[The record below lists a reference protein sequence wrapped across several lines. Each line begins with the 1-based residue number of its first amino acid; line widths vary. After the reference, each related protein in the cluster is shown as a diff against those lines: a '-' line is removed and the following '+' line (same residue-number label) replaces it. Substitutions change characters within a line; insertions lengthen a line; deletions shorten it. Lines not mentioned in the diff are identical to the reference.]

1 MATNDDEIRDR
12 ETPPDEPPANRPA
25 APVGLPAWLPWF
37 AAAGFALIAGLM
49 LAAYLAL
56 RAEMTVKRDQAA
68 LAEIQGKT
76 LRQQIEAEEIL
87 SARRLADLRSEL
99 QGPRDLGRLL
109 VLPFAPSAGVASPSL
124 AVAVLDPESQDGEL
138 VVSALPAPAPDRN
151 YQLWLFDSEHPSGF
165 SLAVFAVDSAAAE
178 ILVPFKLNR
187 TSANGARYKVSIERK
202 GGASVPEGPVVL
214 ASN

>member
-1 MATNDDEIRDR
+1 MAMNDDEIRDCG
-12 ETPPDEPPANRPA
+12 TPPDAPPANSPVAPA
-25 APVGLPAWLPWF
+25 GLLAWLPWF
-37 AAAGFALIAGLM
+37 AAASFALLAGFM
-49 LAAYLAL
+49 LFSWFAL
-56 RAEMTVKRDQAA
+56 RAEIAVLRDEAT

-165 SLAVFAVDSAAAE
+165 SLAVFAVDSAAIE
-178 ILVPFKLNR
+178 VRVPFKLDR

-214 ASN
+214 ASH

>member
-56 RAEMTVKRDQAA
+56 RAEMTVQRDQAA

-76 LRQQIEAEEIL
+76 LRQQIEADEIL

-99 QGPRDLGRLL
+99 QSPRDLSRLEFFPL
-109 VLPFAPSAGVASPSL
+109 VSPTNVAADFP
-124 AVAVLDPESQDGEL
+124 AVAVWDPDSQEGEL
-138 VVSALPAPAPDRN
+138 VVWALPALAQDKS
-151 YQLWLFDSEHPSGF
+151 YQLWLFDSAHPAGT

-187 TSANGARYKVSIERK
+187 TSANGARYKVSLERK